1 MQRSIGGACAA
12 LLAFLVPGLAA
23 QTARACSVCLA
34 GDPVFTTHGASAQ
47 EQGAFS
53 IYLEARG
60 FRKSSGALPHEDGEA
75 DAHEQEESGDA
86 HEHAHEHGEEGAAP
100 EDHEG
105 RETSRGQ
112 RYDLFASWTPLDRV
126 TLTLDVPFAANR
138 IVEEEGDERSRSTL
152 AGFGDVSL
160 GGSLVLW
167 RNRDVLPSTWVE
179 GRLWLKAPTGRDETE
194 VDGRRDPHLQPGTG
208 SWDFGAGLAAVHRV
222 SWGALYASAF
232 YRENT
237 PGSLDYSYGDVILAN
252 AALEVP
258 LGHALGEAA
267 LDRLTAGI
275 ELNFRYAEYDRQ
287 DGERYRDSGGAI
299 LYATPSLRAR
309 LPWAVGGR
317 PVSLRAA
324 VQLPL
329 AQSWLH
335 NRQREKEVWSVGLLV
350 PF

>member
-1 MQRSIGGACAA
+1 MQRGIGSACAA
-12 LLAFLVPGLAA
+12 LLACTLSTLAPQA
-23 QTARACSVCLA
+23 ARACSVCLA

-47 EQGAFS
+47 EQGSFS
-53 IYLEARG
+53 VYLEARG
-60 FRKSSGALPHEDGEA
+60 FRKSSGLLAHEEEPAHGDGEE
-75 DAHEQEESGDA
+75 HE
-86 HEHAHEHGEEGAAP
+86 HEHAEEAAG
-100 EDHEG
+100 HAHAEG

-112 RYDLFASWTPLDRV
+112 RYDVFASFTPLDRV
-126 TLTLDVPFAANR
+126 TLTLDLPFAANR
-138 IVEEEGDERSRSTL
+138 IVEEEGAERSRSTL
-152 AGFGDVSL
+152 AGLGDVAL
-160 GGSLVLW
+160 GSSFVLW
-167 RNRDVLPSTWVE
+167 RDRDVLPSTWVE
-179 GRLWLKAPTGRDETE
+179 GRLWLKAPTGRDEAK

-208 SWDFGAGLAAVHRV
+208 SWDFGAGLAAVHRL
-222 SWGALYASAF
+222 SWGALYGSVF

-237 PGSLDYSYGDVILAN
+237 PGSLDYTFGDVILAN
-252 AALEVP
+252 AALELP
-258 LGHALGEAA
+258 LGHALGAPA
-267 LDRLTAGI
+267 LDWLTAGI

-309 LPWAVGGR
+309 LPWGIGER

-329 AQSWLH
+329 AQTWLH